1 MDPDETLGRHGAI
14 EVHDR
19 GLDGPDRYT
28 IVFAAGE
35 GASASRVCDLVE
47 VVTLSGHAPGESS
60 WGLATDGEPF
70 GPRIRFDQLPAAVQH
85 RVRQLLDT
93 PRSLRSARDD
103 PRP

>member
-1 MDPDETLGRHGAI
+1 MDPDETLGRHGRI

-28 IVFAAGE
+28 IVFPAGD

-47 VVTLSGHAPGESS
+47 IVTLSGHAPGEPS
-60 WGLATDGEPF
+60 WGVAADGELF

-85 RVRQLLDT
+85 RVRQLLDVTSST
-93 PRSLRSARDD
+93 PER
-103 PRP
+103 PR